1 MRGVPEHPRRRG
13 HRRRRRRGP
22 LRPRGRVADVAR
34 VQLAGTRRSGVRR
47 TLRRRPHRPS
57 RRRGLLEPRRR
68 APQRRVDDRPGAVLR
83 DVARHG
89 PHVANARHRPNLQ
102 DHLVVTEAEGRMAPV
117 NSRAAKPLAAAAIAQ
132 LESDGVATLIG
143 TVVSSAGLTHAKTI
157 PLRKM
162 GAFADPGLG
171 ASPVWHV
178 FTIDQTGIALGGDL
192 SVVGDQRIRIDLGA
206 LRILGDGLAW
216 APGAFYGQDGEPDPY
231 CSRGAL
237 GRIERR
243 LADAGFTALVGHE
256 MEFLLVGPDGSRLP
270 AHLWAQYGLAGVLE
284 YEGFVRDVTDA
295 ATSSG
300 VSIEQFHPEYG
311 VNQFE
316 ISLTPQS
323 PVAAADQLMLIRMI
337 VGRAARRHGLRVSL
351 SPVPFAGSVGSGAHQ
366 HFSLQKNNKSLFSDG
381 PGARGMTPE
390 GESAVAGVVAGL
402 AEAEG
407 VLCGSILS
415 GLRMQPGH
423 WSGAY
428 VCWGTE
434 NREAAVRFLVGGSS
448 NPLGANVEVKV
459 IDPSAN
465 PYFAT
470 ATILGLA
477 FDGIERKL
485 TLPPETAVDPSTLTD
500 EQRADAAVTLLPTG
514 QAEAVDAL
522 DGSARIRGI
531 LGDQAVDAIV
541 AVRRYEHE
549 TYGELGPDEL
559 ADKFRL
565 AWSV

>member
-1 MRGVPEHPRRRG
+1 
-13 HRRRRRRGP
+13 
-22 LRPRGRVADVAR
+22 
-34 VQLAGTRRSGVRR
+34 
-47 TLRRRPHRPS
+47 
-57 RRRGLLEPRRR
+57 
-68 APQRRVDDRPGAVLR
+68 
-83 DVARHG
+83 
-89 PHVANARHRPNLQ
+89 
-102 DHLVVTEAEGRMAPV
+102 
-117 NSRAAKPLAAAAIAQ
+117 
-132 LESDGVATLIG
+132 
-143 TVVSSAGLTHAKTI
+143 
-157 PLRKM
+157 
-162 GAFADPGLG
+162 
-171 ASPVWHV
+171 
-178 FTIDQTGIALGGDL
+178 
-192 SVVGDQRIRIDLGA
+192 
-206 LRILGDGLAW
+206 
-216 APGAFYGQDGEPDPY
+216 
-231 CSRGAL
+231 
-237 GRIERR
+237 
-243 LADAGFTALVGHE
+243 

-366 HFSLQKNNKSLFSDG
+366 HFSLRKDDKPLFSDG

-402 AEAEG
+402 PEAEG

-448 NPLGANVEVKV
+448 NPLGANVEVKIV
-459 IDPSAN
+459 DPSAN

-477 FDGIERKL
+477 LDGIERKL
-485 TLPPETAVDPSTLTD
+485 TLPPETGVDPSTLTD
-500 EQRADAAVTLLPTG
+500 DQRAAAGTTLLPAS
-514 QAEAVDAL
+514 QADSHRRARRFRAGSRHPRRPGCRRDCRGAPLRARNIRRSRPRRARRQIPAGLERVRAPRQTRSVASNTHDVSADAKPSVN
-522 DGSARIRGI
+522 DCG
-531 LGDQAVDAIV
+531 
-541 AVRRYEHE
+541 
-549 TYGELGPDEL
+549 
-559 ADKFRL
+559 
-565 AWSV
+565 AWDSNVLKSE

>member
-1 MRGVPEHPRRRG
+1 M
-13 HRRRRRRGP
+13 
-22 LRPRGRVADVAR
+22 AD
-34 VQLAGTRRSGVRR
+34 
-47 TLRRRPHRPS
+47 
-57 RRRGLLEPRRR
+57 
-68 APQRRVDDRPGAVLR
+68 
-83 DVARHG
+83 
-89 PHVANARHRPNLQ
+89 
-102 DHLVVTEAEGRMAPV
+102 M
-117 NSRAAKPLAAAAIAQ
+117 AAKPLAAAAIAQ

-143 TVVSSAGLTHAKTI
+143 TVVNPAGLTHAKTI

-178 FTIDQTGIALGGDL
+178 FAIDQTGIVFGKSIG
-192 SVVGDQRIRIDLGA
+192 VVGDQRIRIDLGA

-216 APGAFYGQDGEPDPY
+216 APGAFFDQNGEPDPY

-237 GRIERR
+237 IRIEHR
-243 LADAGFTALVGHE
+243 LADAGIDALVGHE

-284 YEGFVRDVTDA
+284 YEGFVRDVTNA
-295 ATSSG
+295 ATGSG

-311 VNQFE
+311 QNQFE
-316 ISLTPQS
+316 ISLTPQP
-323 PVAAADQLMLIRMI
+323 PVAAADQLMLMRMI
-337 VGRAARRHGLRVSL
+337 VGRVARQYGMRVSL
-351 SPVPFAGSVGSGAHQ
+351 SPVPFAASVGSGAHQ
-366 HFSLQKNNKSLFSDG
+366 HFSFKKGNTPLFSG
-381 PGARGMTPE
+381 GSGVRGMTPE

-402 AEAEG
+402 REAEG

-423 WSGAY
+423 WSGAFL
-428 VCWGTE
+428 CWGTE
-434 NREAAVRFLVGGSS
+434 NREAAVRFLVGGNS

-470 ATILGLA
+470 ATVLGLA
-477 FDGIERKL
+477 LDGIEREL
-485 TLPPETAVDPSTLTD
+485 TLPQETPVDPSTLTD
-500 EQRADAAVTLLPTG
+500 QQRADAGVTLLPTS
-514 QAEAVDAL
+514 QAEAIDLL
-522 DGSARIRGI
+522 DGSALIRSI
-531 LGDQAVDAIV
+531 LGDPAVDAVV

-549 TYGELGPDEL
+549 TYGRLSEEEL
-559 ADKFRL
+559 AEKFRM

>member
-1 MRGVPEHPRRRG
+1 
-13 HRRRRRRGP
+13 
-22 LRPRGRVADVAR
+22 
-34 VQLAGTRRSGVRR
+34 
-47 TLRRRPHRPS
+47 
-57 RRRGLLEPRRR
+57 
-68 APQRRVDDRPGAVLR
+68 
-83 DVARHG
+83 
-89 PHVANARHRPNLQ
+89 
-102 DHLVVTEAEGRMAPV
+102 MAPV
-117 NSRAAKPLAAAAIAQ
+117 NSQAAKPLAAAAIAQ

-162 GAFADPGLG
+162 GVFADPGLG

-192 SVVGDQRIRIDLGA
+192 GVVGDQRIRIDLAA

-231 CSRGAL
+231 CGRGAL
-237 GRIERR
+237 ARIERR
-243 LADAGFTALVGHE
+243 LVDVGYTALVGHE

-270 AHLWAQYGLAGVLE
+270 GHLWAQYGLAGVLE

-366 HFSLQKNNKSLFSDG
+366 HFSLQKNDKSLFSDRS
-381 PGARGMTPE
+381 GARGMTPE

-402 AEAEG
+402 IEAEG

-428 VCWGTE
+428 ACWGTE
-434 NREAAVRFLVGGSS
+434 NREAAVRFLAGGNS

-459 IDPSAN
+459 VDPSAN
-465 PYFAT
+465 PYLAT
-470 ATILGLA
+470 APIVGLRL
-477 FDGIERKL
+477 DGVERQVGVA
-485 TLPPETAVDPSTLTD
+485 PETAVDPTTLSD
-500 EQRADAAVTLLPTG
+500 KQRDDTGVGLLPSS
-514 QAEAVDAL
+514 QVEAIDLL
-522 DGSARIRGI
+522 DGSALIRGL
-531 LGDQAVDAIV
+531 LGDPPVDATV

-549 TYGELGPDEL
+549 TYGHLSEQDL
-559 ADKFRL
+559 ADKFRM